1 MYLDPDSRLSFG
13 DVIEAAWLFDA
24 YVRNDSAALFKTTI
38 AAGKVAF
45 AIRGESP
52 VDKEDRVFVQ
62 ATMDPDD
69 VVLTIG
75 AKRMAIVLTDD
86 CELATLAGEREGGFG
101 ARGRILLASL
111 RKATLAEID
120 DRIRHNPDEVG
131 IHPLLPDGERGFPGG
146 LVDFNRV
153 FAVQTKSLVG
163 EEARKLFATIVK
175 LDREDQ
181 LELAKR
187 WAGHSVRQG
196 PIAAKHA
203 LRKFSQLLTADGDAA
218 TLATL
223 RQNRDAGDAVHVEIA
238 RHVWRTLDE
247 AWFLGGPVLDDI
259 DSAVEHLDGPDL
271 MRAIVIESLQ
281 NIRRAAESALTAL
294 GVDPAMPHQADPS

>member
-1 MYLDPDSRLSFG
+1 MYLDPDGRSSFG
-13 DVIEAAWLFDA
+13 DVIEAEWLFDA
-24 YVRNDSAALFKTTI
+24 YVRNDSAALFRTTI
-38 AAGKVAF
+38 AGGKVGF
-45 AIRGESP
+45 GIRGESP
-52 VDKEDRVFVQ
+52 GDKEGRVFVQ
-62 ATMDPDD
+62 ATMEPDD
-69 VVLTIG
+69 VVLTMG

-86 CELATLAGEREGGFG
+86 CELATLAGERESGFG

-111 RKATLAEID
+111 RKATVAEID
-120 DRIRHNPDEVG
+120 DRIKNNPDEVG
-131 IHPLLPDGERGFPGG
+131 IHPLLPDEERGFPGG

-175 LDREDQ
+175 LDREEQ

-196 PIAAKHA
+196 PIAAKNA

-218 TLATL
+218 TLAAL
-223 RQNRDAGDAVHVEIA
+223 RQNRDAGAAVHVEIA

-259 DSAVEHLDGPDL
+259 DSAVENLDGPDL
-271 MRAIVIESLQ
+271 MRATVIESLQ
-281 NIRRAAESALTAL
+281 NIRRSADSALAAL
-294 GVDPAMPHQADPS
+294 DVDPAMPHQADPS